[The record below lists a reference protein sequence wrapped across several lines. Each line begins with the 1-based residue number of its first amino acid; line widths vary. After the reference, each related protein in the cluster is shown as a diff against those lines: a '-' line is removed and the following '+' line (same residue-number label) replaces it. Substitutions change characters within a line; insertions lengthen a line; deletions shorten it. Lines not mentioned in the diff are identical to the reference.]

1 MQRIAASAGK
11 RPVLPTPAEAPRLSI
26 RSRCICDRKSA
37 AHVERIQTNSDT
49 QGIHQ
54 VALCRNNRLKTFLR
68 TMAVMVVLGAGAQA
82 DSITQ
87 TVNFQYR
94 TVAKEQDT
102 HDTASPRPHKRSAV
116 NSRSPAHLG
125 EILSLRSRRH
135 CRRRFGSP
143 GRRRRSHFR
152 SRSFGFKR
160 GRAPREPR
168 RPELLA
174 VLGGSASTD
183 RDRRRSPHA

>member
-1 MQRIAASAGK
+1 M
-11 RPVLPTPAEAPRLSI
+11 
-26 RSRCICDRKSA
+26 
-37 AHVERIQTNSDT
+37 
-49 QGIHQ
+49 
-54 VALCRNNRLKTFLR
+54 KTFLR

-82 DSITQ
+82 HSITQ

-183 RDRRRSPHA
+183 RDRRRSPRASHGSAGDRWRRRSRVAVDRTGLQGSQRVGRRREHFGLDQ